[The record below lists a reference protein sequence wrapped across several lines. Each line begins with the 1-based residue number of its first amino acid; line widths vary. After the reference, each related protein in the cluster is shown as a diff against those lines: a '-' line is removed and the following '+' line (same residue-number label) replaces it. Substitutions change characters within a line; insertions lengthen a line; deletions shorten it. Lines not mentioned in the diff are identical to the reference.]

1 MKLNNINYNKY
12 SAMLLLSL
20 CLCMPLKA
28 ASGIGGFLHKVG
40 AFIDKSTVKGIDTTY
55 IGVPEKPWQFMV
67 RGFSDYA
74 TIHMNSHLFSDDNVF
89 SFDWEPSIKTGFSN
103 LYGVWV
109 GYRGYGIGF
118 SYNPRPN
125 KRSEKGFSLSLGGSQ
140 YGLSLKINRF
150 KNTEASVK
158 LTDFDNKEGEPYFG
172 DITLDDPM
180 SIKTVLVDA
189 YYELN
194 GKHYS
199 NTASYD
205 QSVIQ
210 LRSAG
215 SPLIALS
222 WFQGEVD
229 YASNKNAL
237 FLTLMN
243 DVGKFK
249 FSQACIGA
257 GYAYNWIPW
266 PNRVSSKPR
275 LKQGRLLVNA
285 MAAPMLSVYNRVKT
299 WLYDY
304 DFESD
309 IENAAIKEK
318 GTETFHSRLAV
329 NFTARLAVVYNLD
342 PWFGVANAQFNRY
355 GYKHQPIDSDLT
367 FWNFSASI
375 GYRF

>member
-1 MKLNNINYNKY
+1 MKLSTISHKKSY
-12 SAMLLLSL
+12 ATLLACL
-20 CLCMPLKA
+20 CLSMPLQA
-28 ASGIGGFLHKVG
+28 ANGIGGFLHKVG
-40 AFIDKSTVKGIDTTY
+40 AFIDKSTVKGIDTLY

-74 TIHMNSHLFSDDNVF
+74 TIHMNSHLLFEGSDYK
-89 SFDWEPSIKTGFSN
+89 FDWEPSIKTGFSN
-103 LYGVWV
+103 LFGVWV

-125 KRSEKGFSLSLGGSQ
+125 KKSEKGFSLSFGGSQ

-150 KNTEASVK
+150 KNTEATVK
-158 LTDFDNKEGEPYFG
+158 LTDFDDQQAEPYIG
-172 DITLDDPM
+172 DLTLDDPM

-229 YASNKNAL
+229 YATKNNAM
-237 FLTLMN
+237 FLALMN

-257 GYAYNWIPW
+257 GYAYNWVPW

-304 DFESD
+304 DFED
-309 IENAAIKEK
+309 NLDQIEIMEK

-329 NFTARLAVVYNLD
+329 NITARLAVVYNLD
-342 PWFGVANAQFNRY
+342 PWYGVANAQFNRY
-355 GYKHQPIDSDLT
+355 GYKHEPIDSDLT